1 VRGNKSAYRCPWSA
15 NLRNATV
22 VARGAVRKRPAVQIG
37 QGQMCRLRS
46 RDGLHFTKAGAG
58 ADRKRSSVTDLR
70 CRPARGRV
78 DPRANFRL
86 AQGRKRTWSA
96 GRGLRNDLCL
106 HLQGRP
112 MGRAVMAL
120 SHAPAQTPPPRRSR
134 PSQDTIKDRVSI
146 HERPKKVD
154 TRTEG
159 GHWAVPSTI
168 CAAR

>member
-1 VRGNKSAYRCPWSA
+1 VRGNKSAYRCRWSA

-86 AQGRKRTWSA
+86 AQRTETNLVCGPWVAKRSMPSSTGQA
-96 GRGLRNDLCL
+96 N
-106 HLQGRP
+106 
-112 MGRAVMAL
+112 
-120 SHAPAQTPPPRRSR
+120 R
-134 PSQDTIKDRVSI
+134 PSSYGVISRAGTNAAATPIETFARYNQGSRL
-146 HERPKKVD
+146 HP
-154 TRTEG
+154 RTAQEG
-159 GHWAVPSTI
+159 RH
-168 CAAR
+168 